1 MLEDLDHLS
10 ARLAKLLAY
19 TQQLFAEQTAMQAR
33 LAQVEAERDSLRA
46 KLDQQG
52 NQTQVLSR
60 RAETAASERDAIQG
74 SLDLFKQEHNV
85 LQAQLASRDKEVL
98 ALRDVTAQA
107 CQRIDAVLERLP
119 GAAPVEEKS

>member
-10 ARLAKLLAY
+10 ARLAKLLAL
-19 TQQLFAEQTAMQAR
+19 TQQLFADQTAMQTR
-33 LAQVEAERDSLRA
+33 LTQVEAERDALRA

-52 NQTQVLSR
+52 TQTQVLSR
-60 RAETAASERDAIQG
+60 RAETASSERDAIQG

-98 ALRDVTAQA
+98 ALRDVTTQA

-119 GAAPVEEKS
+119 GAAPAEEKT

>member
-1 MLEDLDHLS
+1 
-10 ARLAKLLAY
+10 
-19 TQQLFAEQTAMQAR
+19 MQAR

-46 KLDQQG
+46 QLDQQG